1 MRAYIVSRLLLNIP
15 VVLLAIT
22 LVFLASHAMTD
33 YATRRVA
40 SSLTGA
46 ANLDEAIKQVR
57 HELGTDR
64 PLHIQYLNYIGDV
77 LHGDLGDSLLTK
89 RPVLTE
95 LKLRLPPSLELGLLD
110 LVVALTVSIPIGIIS
125 AIRQDSW
132 IDYVL
137 RFLAILW
144 LAIPSFYLAVLLL
157 ILCFKV
163 IGWTPPLT
171 VTAYHNFP
179 SDPVKNLQM
188 LALPAIAG
196 GIATGA
202 SIMRLLRSQML
213 EVLRQDYVRTAWAK
227 GLRERTVV
235 MRHALKNALIPVL
248 TIAGLLVG
256 VLFSGNVILET
267 MFSIPGIGL
276 FLVTSIRQNDFPVV
290 DGIVLVVAIVLVFTN
305 LAVDLAY
312 AWLDPRIRYG

>member
-1 MRAYIVSRLLLNIP
+1 MRGYIISRILLNIP
-15 VVLLAIT
+15 VVLFVIT
-22 LVFLASHAMTD
+22 LVFLASHALPD

-46 ANLDEAIKQVR
+46 TNLDQAIQQVR
-57 HELGTDR
+57 HEMGTDR
-64 PLHIQYLNYIGDV
+64 PLQVQYVDYVGGVLRGDF
-77 LHGDLGDSLLTK
+77 GDSLLTK

-95 LKLRLPPSLELGLLD
+95 LKTRLPPSLELGLLD
-110 LVVALTVSIPIGIIS
+110 LVVALAVSIPIGIIS
-125 AIRQDSW
+125 AIRQDTW
-132 IDYVL
+132 IDYLL
-137 RFLAILW
+137 RLFAILW
-144 LAIPSFYLAVLLL
+144 LAIPSFYMAVILL
-157 ILCFKV
+157 IVSFKV
-163 IGWTPPLT
+163 VGWTPPLV

-179 SDPVKNLQM
+179 ADPVKNLQM

-235 MRHALKNALIPVL
+235 MRHALKNAMIPVL

-256 VLFSGNVILET
+256 VLISGNVVLET
-267 MFSIPGIGL
+267 MFSIPGMGL
-276 FLVTSIRQNDFPVV
+276 FTVTSIKQNDFPVV
-290 DGIVLVVAIVLVFTN
+290 DAIVLMVAIAVVVTN
-305 LAVDLAY
+305 LAVDVFY

>member
-1 MRAYIVSRLLLNIP
+1 MRAYIISRLLLNIP
-15 VVLLAIT
+15 VIFLVIT
-22 LVFLASHAMTD
+22 LVFLASHAYPD

-40 SSLTGA
+40 AALTGA
-46 ANLDEAIKQVR
+46 ADLEQAKQQVR
-57 HELGTDR
+57 RELGLDR
-64 PLHIQYLNYIGDV
+64 PLHIQYFDYLGDV
-77 LHGDLGDSLLTK
+77 LRGDLGDSLLTK

-95 LKLRLPPSLELGLLD
+95 LKDRLPPSLELAILD
-110 LVVALTVSIPIGIIS
+110 LVVALAVSIPIGVIS
-125 AIRQDSW
+125 AIRQDTW
-132 IDYVL
+132 IDYLL

-144 LAIPSFYLAVLLL
+144 LAIPSFYLAVILL
-157 ILCFKV
+157 IVSFKV

-235 MRHALKNALIPVL
+235 MRHALKNAMIPVL

-256 VLFSGNVILET
+256 VLISGNVVLET
-267 MFSIPGIGL
+267 MFSIPGMGL
-276 FLVTSIRQNDFPVV
+276 FTVTSMQQNDFPVV
-290 DGIVLVVAIVLVFTN
+290 YGIVLLVAVAVVFTN
-305 LAVDLAY
+305 LLVDLTY